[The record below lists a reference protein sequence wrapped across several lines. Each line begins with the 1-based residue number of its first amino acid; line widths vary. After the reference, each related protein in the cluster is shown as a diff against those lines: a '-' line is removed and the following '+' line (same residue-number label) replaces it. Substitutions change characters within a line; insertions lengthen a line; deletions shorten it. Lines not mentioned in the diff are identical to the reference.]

1 MVEIFVLGSNG
12 PFQCELSD
20 DKITELCDK
29 LPHGAGTVMYN
40 WDGRTY
46 LLRVAHVT
54 AVTFGETR
62 PLADR

>member
-1 MVEIFVLGSNG
+1 MVEIFVLGSDR

-20 DKITELCDK
+20 EKLTELCDK

-40 WDGRTY
+40 WDGRTH

-54 AVTFGETR
+54 AVTFAETGR
-62 PLADR
+62 AG